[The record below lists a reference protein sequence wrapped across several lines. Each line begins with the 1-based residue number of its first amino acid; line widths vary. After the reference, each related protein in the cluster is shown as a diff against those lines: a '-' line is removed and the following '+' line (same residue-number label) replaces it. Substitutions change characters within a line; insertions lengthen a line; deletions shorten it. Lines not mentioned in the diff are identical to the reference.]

1 MPKSNVIPGDT
12 MIKLP
17 KRKRRGGGKRGQG
30 KRMTYV
36 KRPMTQAFIERR
48 DKARKALVMKRAGF
62 SWTRICEELGYNYES
77 TAYAAVRR
85 ELQRTAKLEWQDWL
99 ALHIERTE
107 NMLNK
112 LEKGIIQGN
121 PRSVEVAVKVLER
134 QAELLGLDYE
144 DRQEQTSQGQHI
156 EINILADPRDADAQ
170 RFLDEINA
178 RSTTIDGTPVHR
190 PLLPPAEGDTQH

>member
-62 SWTRICEELGYNYES
+62 SSTRICEELGYNYES

-85 ELQRTAKLEWQDWL
+85 ELQRTAKLEWQDSL
-99 ALHIERTE
+99 ALHIERTR
-107 NMLNK
+107 NKPNK
-112 LEKGIIQGN
+112 LGDGITLRN
-121 PRSVEVAVKVLER
+121 PPSVRSA
-134 QAELLGLDYE
+134 
-144 DRQEQTSQGQHI
+144 
-156 EINILADPRDADAQ
+156 
-170 RFLDEINA
+170 A
-178 RSTTIDGTPVHR
+178 RN
-190 PLLPPAEGDTQH
+190 LLPH